1 MRRRENRCLNTNHS
15 RTNVLVRFCPMCGE
29 VVNINIP
36 IKNCTQDEHAHSR
49 RESNKYC
56 VDCGEQLIK

>member
-1 MRRRENRCLNTNHS
+1 MRRQEYRCLNTNHS
-15 RTNVLVRFCPMCGE
+15 RTNVPVRFCPMCSE

-36 IKNCTQDEHAHSR
+36 MKMCTQDEHASSR
-49 RESNKYC
+49 RNSNKYC

>member
-1 MRRRENRCLNTNHS
+1 MRRQEYRCLNTNHS
-15 RTNVLVRFCPMCGE
+15 RTNVPVRFCPMCSE

-36 IKNCTQDEHAHSR
+36 MKMCTQDEHACSR
-49 RESNKYC
+49 RNSNKYC